1 MNIKLPAA
9 IIGVLALCVSLLS
22 PSEPEAVV
30 RVGAGGTAQ
39 TLGTTLNITIPATT
53 AGNTLIAVIAVADN
67 NGNRVSG
74 ITGGGTWIKAISGG
88 NVNGAIEADIWYC
101 PNISAG
107 VTTVTVTINAAFDM
121 AAVVQ
126 EYSGVLTSSP
136 VDQTA
141 INNTTAVQ
149 TSSQTSGTAAAT
161 SCNNE
166 LWVAGFGVQVSGSY
180 SSPGAGWS
188 IANQAAGSNVSMAML
203 DDMSNTAGTAS
214 ASVTGPVGFYVGTI
228 ATFLSAWNV
237 SWLDAQQNTTY
248 SFTAPCKVY
257 INVPFDITAAATDTT
272 CPDAWVGGAWQLT
285 DNGTLIPG
293 EAGDKIYT
301 VSGQW
306 QRVKQLTYTGTP
318 VNHEL
323 RFYFAD
329 LGRGV
334 PGQCE
339 IGGMGWQ
346 QSSIGDVTVD
356 PFPPA
361 YYAVRRVYKDGLGN
375 DIYDYQPEPYAAI
388 GNVDLNNQHIECMTG
403 RFTAITYDKPGVE
416 VLVEGGYDANF
427 NQSLTADAT
436 VIDSI
441 TIVDGTMVI
450 GNLSLG
456 AVAVP

>member
-1 MNIKLPAA
+1 MNIKLPAV
-9 IIGVLALCVSLLS
+9 IIGVLALYVFLLS
-22 PSEPEAVV
+22 PSETEAVA

-39 TLGTTLNITIPATT
+39 ALGTTLNVTIPATT
-53 AGNTLIAVIAVADN
+53 AGNTLIAVIGVADN

-88 NVNGAIEADIWYC
+88 NANGAIEADIWYC

-107 VTTVTVTINAAFDM
+107 VTTVTVTLNAAFDM
-121 AAVVQ
+121 GAVVQ
-126 EYSGVLTSSP
+126 EYAGVLTSSP

-149 TSSQTSGTAAAT
+149 TSSQTSGTTAAT

-166 LWVAGFGVQVSGSY
+166 LWVAGFAAQANGAYSG
-180 SSPGAGWS
+180 PGAGWS
-188 IANQAAGSNVSMAML
+188 IANQAAGSNVSTAML
-203 DDMSNTAGTAS
+203 DDMSNTVGTAS
-214 ASVTGPVGFYVGTI
+214 ASVTGPVGFYVGAT

-237 SWLDAQQNTTY
+237 SWIDAQGNTTY
-248 SFTAPCKVY
+248 SFTAPCKVF
-257 INVPFDITAAATDTT
+257 ISVPFNITAAATDTT
-272 CPDAWVGGAWQLT
+272 CPDAWVGGAWQLN
-285 DNGTLIPG
+285 DNSTLIPG
-293 EAGDKIYT
+293 EAGDKITT

-318 VNHEL
+318 VNHTLE
-323 RFYFAD
+323 FKFWD

-334 PGQCE
+334 PGQCD

-361 YYAVRRVYKDGLGN
+361 YYAARRVYKDGLGN

-403 RFTAITYDKPGVE
+403 QFMSITYNNPGVE
-416 VLVEGGYDANF
+416 VLLEGGYDANF
-427 NQSLTADAT
+427 IQNLPADAT
-436 VIDSI
+436 VIDGI

-456 AVAVP
+456 TATAP

>member
-1 MNIKLPAA
+1 MNIKLSAA
-9 IIGVLALCVSLLS
+9 IIGVLALCVFLMS
-22 PSEPEAVV
+22 PSEPEAVI
-30 RVGAGGTAQ
+30 RVGVGGTAQ
-39 TLGTTLNITIPATT
+39 TLGTSLNVAIPATA
-53 AGNTLIAVIAVADN
+53 AGDTLIAVIGVADN

-74 ITGGGTWIKAISGG
+74 ITGGGTWVKAISGG
-88 NVNGAIEADIWYC
+88 NVNGTIETDIWYC

-107 VTTVTVTINAAFDM
+107 VTTVTVTASAAFDM

-136 VDQTA
+136 LDQTA
-141 INNTTAVQ
+141 INNTTAFQ
-149 TSSQTSGTAAAT
+149 TSSQTSGTTAAN

-166 LWVAGFGVQVSGSY
+166 LLVAGFAAQANGSY

-188 IANQAAGSNVSMAML
+188 ITNQVAQSSVSTAML
-203 DDMSNTAGTAS
+203 DDMSNAAGTAS

-228 ATFLSAWNV
+228 ATFLSSWNV

-257 INVPFDITAAATDTT
+257 ISVPFNITAAATDSV
-272 CPDAWVGGAWQLT
+272 CPNNWVGGAWWIT
-285 DNGTLIPG
+285 DNGSRIPG
-293 EAGDKIYT
+293 EAGDSIST

-306 QRVKQLTYTGTP
+306 QSVAQLTYTGTP
-318 VNHEL
+318 VNHTL
-323 RFYFAD
+323 QFNFAD
-329 LGRGV
+329 LGTGV
-334 PGQCE
+334 IGQCS

-346 QSSIGDVTVD
+346 QSAVGGVTVD

-361 YYAVRRVYKDGLGN
+361 YYAARRVYKDGLGN
-375 DIYDYQPEPYAAI
+375 DIYDYEPEPYAAI
-388 GNVDLNNQHIECMTG
+388 GNVDLNSQHIECMAG
-403 RFTAITYDKPGVE
+403 RFAAITYNKPGVE
-416 VLVEGGYDANF
+416 VLLEGGYDANF

-441 TIVDGTMVI
+441 TVVDGTMII

-456 AVAVP
+456 TVAVP